1 MTEHMETIRDER
13 VIAAE
18 INTIKKQAARQ
29 MLGAAVEIG
38 RLLCEAKAQV
48 PFGEWGKWL
57 EENVAYSQSNAN
69 NLMRLYQNYGEQEQM
84 GFFEE
89 NRMELFGELTP
100 SQALALLALPQGE
113 RKAFVETH
121 DMENTSV
128 RDIEAE
134 IKAREAA
141 EQAAARLREEK
152 EALARSVQAKEKA
165 AEESQRA
172 AAAAEK
178 KRAAAERALSD
189 ERARFRQELAEAQK
203 AAAEAAGQVTVQA
216 TVEPDEEELQKRL
229 AEQAGKLEAEYNEK
243 LRAERAAAEA
253 KLQTVGNAA
262 VQEFSVHFEIFQREY
277 DTLLG
282 ACGRL
287 QTDNRETADKL
298 QGALAALLHRM
309 AERLQTE
316 ENGEGSGN
324 NATA

>member
-1 MTEHMETIRDER
+1 MTEHMEAIRDER

-121 DMENTSV
+121 DMETTSV

-229 AEQAGKLEAEYNEK
+229 AEQAGRLEAEYNEK
-243 LRAERAAAEA
+243 LRTERAAAEA

-298 QGALAALLHRM
+298 QGALAALLRRM
-309 AERLQTE
+309 AERLRPE

>member
-1 MTEHMETIRDER
+1 MTEHMEAIRDER

-48 PFGEWGKWL
+48 PFGEWGRWL

-121 DMENTSV
+121 DMETTSV

-134 IKAREAA
+134 IKARDAA

-152 EALARSVQAKEKA
+152 EALARSVQEKEKA

-229 AEQAGKLEAEYNEK
+229 AEQAGRLEAEYNEK
-243 LRAERAAAEA
+243 LRTERAAAEA

-316 ENGEGSGN
+316 ENGEGSGSD
-324 NATA
+324 ATV

>member
-1 MTEHMETIRDER
+1 MTEHMEAIRDER

-287 QTDNRETADKL
+287 QTDNRDTADKL
-298 QGALAALLHRM
+298 QGALATLLHRM
-309 AERLQTE
+309 AERLRPE

>member
-1 MTEHMETIRDER
+1 MTEHMEAIRDER

-121 DMENTSV
+121 DMETTSV

-229 AEQAGKLEAEYNEK
+229 AEQAGRLEAEYNEK
-243 LRAERAAAEA
+243 LRTERAAAEA

-324 NATA
+324 NATV

>member
-1 MTEHMETIRDER
+1 MTEHMEAIRDER

-48 PFGEWGKWL
+48 PFGEWGRWL

-121 DMENTSV
+121 DMETTSV

-141 EQAAARLREEK
+141 EQAAARLQEEK

-229 AEQAGKLEAEYNEK
+229 AEQAGRLEAEYNEK
-243 LRAERAAAEA
+243 LRTERAAAEA

-324 NATA
+324 NATV